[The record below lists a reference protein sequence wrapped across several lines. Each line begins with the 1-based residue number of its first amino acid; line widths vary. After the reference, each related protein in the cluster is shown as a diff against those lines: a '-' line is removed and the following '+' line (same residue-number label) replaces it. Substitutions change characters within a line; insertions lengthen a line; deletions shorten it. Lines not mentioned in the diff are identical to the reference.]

1 MGMDVYSGS
10 GVIATTEQMIDLL
23 KNPDKEMQASIV
35 FDLLQEVAATDF
47 EEDEDTFKP
56 LIDLA
61 DKLAEEEENPDFGVP
76 AFSEFE
82 KALKAC
88 IVISEI
94 YGEKEL
100 EGSFMMSQL
109 WNCFLETARPD
120 LPWLEEALVFDKGG
134 RLEGF
139 DIPQGVVC
147 FIFASSDCFDTK
159 LSKKGKAL
167 KEAIGHCEESEWT
180 RVSY

>member
-1 MGMDVYSGS
+1 MGMDVYNGS

-23 KNPDKEMQASIV
+23 KNPDEEEQAEVV
-35 FDLLQEVAATDF
+35 FTLLQEVAATDF
-47 EEDEDTFKP
+47 EGDEDTFKP
-56 LIDLA
+56 LNDLA
-61 DKLAEEEENPDFGVP
+61 DKMAEEEEKPDFKVP

-88 IVISEI
+88 IVISDSYE
-94 YGEKEL
+94 EKEL
-100 EGSFMMSQL
+100 EGSFMLSQL

-120 LPWLEEALVFDKGG
+120 LPALEEARIFDKGG

-139 DIPQGVVC
+139 DVPKGVPC
-147 FIFASSDCFDTK
+147 FIFGSDDCFEKK

-167 KEAIGHCEESEWT
+167 EKAIGHCEETEWT
-180 RVSY
+180 SVSY